1 MNVIQLPMVDNR
13 SDQALSRFHYARIL
27 EAMKEGVCL
36 IDEKGEIQYVNDAY
50 CQLFRVQKSKSI
62 GKSIYKTVADDLT
75 IRCLKTQKLCEG
87 VLESKGASEGKGL
100 GHKVEESSEGV
111 IKVLAE
117 PIFSDGKLEGVMS
130 RYRVEPVL
138 KTCFDQNAP
147 LKLND
152 YVRENPFASFYITE
166 NQKLIAELIMARK
179 AAATDSTILILG
191 ESGTGKELIAKG
203 IHNHSK
209 RRDNPF
215 IAVNCGAIPANL
227 IESELFGHEQ
237 GSFTG
242 ATKTKIGK
250 FELANGGTIF
260 LDEIG
265 DLPLE
270 LQVKLLRVI
279 QEMEIERVGAQQ
291 TQKIDVRIIAAT
303 HQDLEAMIDEG
314 KFRED
319 LYYRLNVIPIHLMP
333 LRERIGDIKALV
345 KTLSAKITMAM
356 GIENIDFEDQAI
368 DILESW
374 QWRGNIRELE
384 NVVERAIVLCEGEVV
399 TGADLPK
406 DMRQVY
412 EVYKCHQAEHLE
424 ELEENHPGIRLN
436 PKDKVQKFED
446 YERII
451 IQMAMDKH
459 KSYNAAGKALGLT
472 HKTIAA
478 KVKKYGLMEQ
488 A

>member
-1 MNVIQLPMVDNR
+1 MNVIQMPLVDHK
-13 SDQALSRFHYARIL
+13 SDQELSKFHYARIL
-27 EAMKEGVCL
+27 DAMKEGVCL
-36 IDEKGEIQYVNDAY
+36 IDEKGEIQYVNDVY
-50 CQLFRVQKSKSI
+50 CQLFQIQKSKCL

-75 IRCLKTQKLCEG
+75 IRCLKTQTPKEG
-87 VLESKGASEGKGL
+87 LLESADVSIN
-100 GHKVEESSEGV
+100 VS
-111 IKVLAE
+111 AE

-130 RYRVEPVL
+130 RYSVE
-138 KTCFDQNAP
+138 TGDQLCMNPASP

-166 NQKLIAELIMARK
+166 NQKLIAELIMAKK

-191 ESGTGKELIAKG
+191 ESGTGKELISKG
-203 IHNHSK
+203 IHHHSK
-209 RRDNPF
+209 RRDQPF

-237 GSFTG
+237 GAFTG

-303 HQDLEAMIDEG
+303 HQDLEAMIEEG

-319 LYYRLNVIPIHLMP
+319 LYYRLNVIPIQLMP
-333 LRERIGDIKALV
+333 LRERLGDVKALV
-345 KTLSAKITMAM
+345 QTLSCKICKAM
-356 GIENIDFEDQAI
+356 GLGNVIFESKAIE
-368 DILESW
+368 ILETW

-412 EVYKCHQAEHLE
+412 EIYKSHQTELLE
-424 ELEENHPGIRLN
+424 NLEENPSEVRLN

-446 YERII
+446 YERLI

-472 HKTIAA
+472 HKTVAA
-478 KVKKYGLMEQ
+478 KVRKYGLASE
-488 A
+488 ATAENRI